1 MNRFI
6 LFAAVLLMAI
16 GCHRAD
22 PEIKVEVESE
32 DKVDVEMEVETYAF
46 HDDFCYMAQQKLKLE
61 KCPEDFYV
69 IIRKDSLDAA
79 KIYLSEN
86 GFTVIKELAERYD
99 SQVEGPSDYMALTVN
114 GKNEVSSI
122 PGSVYFS
129 NLYLMPECV
138 PSDELR
144 GMSNI
149 LFVYLSECPKEERL
163 DVLNEYVRQHNLY
176 IVNERSDGVYKL
188 ACSKKSSG
196 NMVEMANWFTEVA
209 GLIAEPNFM
218 LFSID

>member
-6 LFAAVLLMAI
+6 LFVAALVMAL
-16 GCHRAD
+16 GCERAN
-22 PEIKVEVESE
+22 PEVPVEKGPEEEVEIGE
-32 DKVDVEMEVETYAF
+32 ETYVF
-46 HDDFCYMAQQKLKLE
+46 HDDFYQISGGRIELE

-218 LFSID
+218 LFSIN